1 MGGISHFRLREEGG
15 FRTIAPMSFLHGK
28 RAVVTGAS
36 SGIGRAAARLLAE
49 SGAKVAGLDLNPVD
63 DEEYEILACDV
74 GDEDAVGEAVAAAAE
89 RLDHIDILVNSAGIQ
104 LDADLAELDIAVLD
118 KMYKVN
124 LRGPILV
131 MRASLPHL
139 SEGARV
145 INLASELAYLGRAG
159 SSAYA
164 ATKGAI
170 LSLTRSW
177 AREFAPRILVN
188 AVAPG
193 PTDTPL
199 LHFDTLSP
207 QIKALELSN
216 PLGRIG
222 RPEEIAQAIVFLAG
236 PGASFM
242 TGQCIGVDGGAAMR

>member
-1 MGGISHFRLREEGG
+1 VDKSLR
-15 FRTIAPMSFLHGK
+15 GK
-28 RAVVTGAS
+28 CAIVTGAA
-36 SGIGRAAARLLAE
+36 SGIGKAVAEALTE
-49 SGAKVAGLDLNPVD
+49 SGAEVIGFDLNVSNAAFD
-63 DEEYEILACDV
+63 VIFCDV
-74 GDEDAVGEAVAAAAE
+74 SSESSVTTAVAE
-89 RLDHIDILVNSAGIQ
+89 GVRRLGGIDILINSAGIQ
-104 LDADLAELDIAVLD
+104 LDADLADLDVAILD
-118 KMYKVN
+118 KMYAVN

-131 MRASLPHL
+131 MRACLPHFR
-139 SEGARV
+139 EGARV
-145 INLASELAYLGRAG
+145 INLASELARLGRSG
-159 SSAYA
+159 SSAYS

-177 AREFAPRILVN
+177 AREFAPLILVN
-188 AVAPG
+188 FVAPG

-207 QIKALELSN
+207 AIQALELSN

-222 RPEEIAQAIVFLAG
+222 KAQEIAEAILFLAG

>member
-1 MGGISHFRLREEGG
+1 VDKSLR
-15 FRTIAPMSFLHGK
+15 GK
-28 RAVVTGAS
+28 CAIVTGAA
-36 SGIGRAAARLLAE
+36 SGIGKASAEALTE
-49 SGAKVAGLDLNPVD
+49 SGAEVIGFDLNVSNAAFD
-63 DEEYEILACDV
+63 VIFCDV
-74 GDEDAVGEAVAAAAE
+74 SSESFVSMAVAEAAR
-89 RLDHIDILVNSAGIQ
+89 RLGGIDILVNCAGIQ
-104 LDADLAELDIAVLD
+104 LDADLADLDVAVLD
-118 KMYKVN
+118 KMYAVN

-131 MRASLPHL
+131 MRACLPHFR
-139 SEGARV
+139 EGARV
-145 INLASELAYLGRAG
+145 INLASELARLGRSG
-159 SSAYA
+159 SSAYS

-207 QIKALELSN
+207 AIQALELSN

-222 RPEEIAQAIVFLAG
+222 KPQEIAEAILFLAG
-236 PGASFM
+236 PGASFI

>member
-1 MGGISHFRLREEGG
+1 MDKSLR
-15 FRTIAPMSFLHGK
+15 GK
-28 RAVVTGAS
+28 CAIVTGAA
-36 SGIGRAAARLLAE
+36 SGIG
-49 SGAKVAGLDLNPVD
+49 K
-63 DEEYEILACDV
+63 
-74 GDEDAVGEAVAAAAE
+74 AAAE
-89 RLDHIDILVNSAGIQ
+89 ALTASGAEVMGFDLIASNVSFDVIICDVSSESSVSTAVSEAVRRLGGIDILVNSAGIQ
-104 LDADLAELDIAVLD
+104 LDADLADLDIAVLD
-118 KMYKVN
+118 KMYAVN
-124 LRGPILV
+124 LRGPVLV
-131 MRASLPHL
+131 MRACLPHFR
-139 SEGARV
+139 EGARV
-145 INLASELAYLGRAG
+145 INLASELAQLGRSG
-159 SSAYA
+159 SSAYS

-193 PTDTPL
+193 PTETPL

-207 QIKALELSN
+207 AIQALELSN

-222 RPEEIAQAIVFLAG
+222 KPQEIAEAILFLAG